1 MHVVS
6 IKNAIP
12 ENVIQVGFVRVD
24 AQQEAERLMFLDR
37 NTGGLLFHCST
48 GTGIIDRFVPLSY
61 TVDPVLMVVMLDDDA
76 QYSGKIFDLVQ
87 ATTVDLATF
96 NPADPFPEPGA

>member
-1 MHVVS
+1 MHVFTA
-6 IKNAIP
+6 KHFTP
-12 ENVIQVGFVRVD
+12 ENVFMTGFVRVD

-37 NTGGLLFHCST
+37 NTGGLLFHCGT
-48 GTGIIDRFVPLSY
+48 GTGIVDRFVPLSY

-87 ATTVDLATF
+87 ATPVDLATF